1 MKRLQYVSERL
12 WRTVSRTLHP
22 WPLIFCGLCA
32 LVVTSSVT
40 LAAGRQAPAAPQ
52 PDPAGVARGRQ
63 AFTTYCA
70 ACHGPDGRGGS
81 EGATD
86 LTRSPIATATD
97 GGTQLAAF
105 LKVGRPERRMPSFPF
120 ADAEVADLSAF
131 LRSVAAPAGRG
142 GAGGGGRNAI
152 TAIVV
157 GDALAGARYFNGAGK
172 CTQCHSATGDFKGIG
187 SRLPVATIQGRV
199 VYPRDNG
206 NYPPSFNSPPNPS
219 EAPRT
224 VTVTLPSGDKLS
236 GALLWLT
243 DFYVTLKDASGLQR
257 TIARNGDT
265 PTVVVVDP
273 LQFHFDHMRTLTDKD
288 MHDVTAYLVTLK

>member
-1 MKRLQYVSERL
+1 MY
-12 WRTVSRTLHP
+12 
-22 WPLIFCGLCA
+22 CG
-32 LVVTSSVT
+32 
-40 LAAGRQAPAAPQ
+40 G
-52 PDPAGVARGRQ
+52 
-63 AFTTYCA
+63 
-70 ACHGPDGRGGS
+70 CHGPDGRGGS

-86 LTRSPIATATD
+86 LTRSAIAAD
-97 GGTQLAAF
+97 AAQFAAF
-105 LKVGRPERRMPSFPF
+105 LKVGRPERRMPPFPL
-120 ADAEVADLSAF
+120 ADGEVADLSAF
-131 LRSVAAPAGRG
+131 LRSVSAPPGRG
-142 GAGGGGRNAI
+142 GGGGRNAI
-152 TAIVV
+152 TAVVV
-157 GDALAGARYFNGAGK
+157 GDAAAGARYFNGAGK
-172 CTQCHSATGDFKGIG
+172 CTQCHSPTGDLKGIG
-187 SRLPVATIQGRV
+187 SRLPVAAIQGRV

-265 PTVVVVDP
+265 PAVAVTDP
-273 LQFHFDHMRTLTDKD
+273 LQYHLDHMRTLTDKN